1 MLPLAIAFAHLRS
14 RRRQT
19 AVSVL
24 GVALG
29 VSVFI
34 AVTGLMGGF
43 QSYFRSQMIDTNPHI
58 VISDEVRRPAPQPL
72 ALLHPEAAVEVHR
85 ILPRDPVRGIA
96 NAGEILDALAK
107 MPGVAAAPTLRGQM
121 LLRRAGRDYA
131 VSAIGID
138 PVREMRVTSLAK
150 DMKQGSL
157 EALGTRPDG
166 VVMGTALAAKMG
178 AQLGDTIS
186 VATTAGGESTLR
198 IVGLFRTGIEQQD
211 LGQVYV
217 SLNRQQSMQARPR
230 VVNEIHIRLDDI
242 ARSRELAALF
252 EGRWGYKAAPWE
264 ETYARV
270 LEVFVLQNVIIYGST
285 GSILL
290 VAGFGIFNII
300 STVVA
305 EKARDIAILRSIG
318 MPRGSVVATFV
329 AEGIAVGLMGVA
341 VGWLAG
347 WLAAQGIQTVPAP
360 GAEDPTAKL
369 RVLQTPATYGLAAS
383 IAMAAAVGAA
393 WLPARK
399 AARTD
404 PLSIIRGAT

>member
-1 MLPLAIAFAHLRS
+1 
-14 RRRQT
+14 
-19 AVSVL
+19 
-24 GVALG
+24 
-29 VSVFI
+29 
-34 AVTGLMGGF
+34 
-43 QSYFRSQMIDTNPHI
+43 
-58 VISDEVRRPAPQPL
+58 
-72 ALLHPEAAVEVHR
+72 
-85 ILPRDPVRGIA
+85 
-96 NAGEILDALAK
+96 
-107 MPGVAAAPTLRGQM
+107 
-121 LLRRAGRDYA
+121 
-131 VSAIGID
+131 
-138 PVREMRVTSLAK
+138 
-150 DMKQGSL
+150 
-157 EALGTRPDG
+157 
-166 VVMGTALAAKMG
+166 
-178 AQLGDTIS
+178 
-186 VATTAGGESTLR
+186 
-198 IVGLFRTGIEQQD
+198 
-211 LGQVYV
+211 
-217 SLNRQQSMQARPR
+217 
-230 VVNEIHIRLDDI
+230 
-242 ARSRELAALF
+242 
-252 EGRWGYKAAPWE
+252 
-264 ETYARV
+264 
-270 LEVFVLQNVIIYGST
+270 VLQNVIIYGST

>member
-1 MLPLAIAFAHLRS
+1 MMLPLSIALAHLRS

-19 AVSVL
+19 MVSVL

-34 AVTGLMGGF
+34 AMTGLMAGF
-43 QSYFRSQMIDTNPHI
+43 QNFFRGQLIDSNPH
-58 VISDEVRRPAPQPL
+58 VVVTDEVRRPAPQPL
-72 ALLHPEAAVEVHR
+72 VLLHPQAAVEVTR

-96 NAGEILDALAK
+96 NASAILDALSA

-138 PVREMRVTSLAK
+138 PVLEMRVTALAK

-166 VVMGTALAAKMG
+166 VVMGLPLAEKMG
-178 AQLGDTIS
+178 AGLGDTIS
-186 VATTAGGESTLR
+186 VATAAGGESVLR
-198 IVGLFRTGIEQQD
+198 VVGLFRTGLEQQD

-230 VVNEIHIRLDDI
+230 VVNEIHIRLADLSRSIPI
-242 ARSRELAALF
+242 AELI

-264 ETYARV
+264 ETFARV
-270 LEVFVLQNVIIYGST
+270 LEVFLLQNLIIYGTT

-300 STVVA
+300 STVVT
-305 EKARDIAILRSIG
+305 EKARDIAIMRSVG
-318 MPRGSVVATFV
+318 MPRGSVVATFIM
-329 AEGIAVGLMGVA
+329 EGLAVGAMGVA
-341 VGWLAG
+341 AG
-347 WLAAQGIQTVPAP
+347 WLMGWGAASLIETFPAP
-360 GAEDPTAKL
+360 GADPGMTLTVA
-369 RVLQTPATYGLAAS
+369 QTPFSYGLAGA
-383 IAMAAAVGAA
+383 IAMASAVVAA

-404 PLSIIRGAT
+404 PLSIIRGAA